1 MYTMYVPAHTR
12 TYTQHTHA
20 LSAPCSQ
27 TRNCPTHH
35 EHVHD
40 EHIMSTSTV
49 PLMMYTMYVPAHTRT
64 YTQHTHALSAPCSQT
79 RNCPTHHEDVH
90 DEHIMSTS
98 TVLLMM
104 YTMYVP
110 AHTRTY
116 TQHTHTHCQHHVR
129 KHAIVQHIMSTST
142 VPLMMYTMY
151 VPAHTHTHTCT
162 HAHIKIY
169 KRCHRSQKRTKRGI
183 RSPAVYFIS
192 PCLCTCAEE
201 GCSANTHTHTYMFV
215 HIHQCRG

>member
-1 MYTMYVPAHTR
+1 
-12 TYTQHTHA
+12 
-20 LSAPCSQ
+20 
-27 TRNCPTHH
+27 
-35 EHVHD
+35 
-40 EHIMSTSTV
+40 
-49 PLMMYTMYVPAHTRT
+49 
-64 YTQHTHALSAPCSQT
+64 
-79 RNCPTHHEDVH
+79 
-90 DEHIMSTS
+90 
-98 TVLLMM
+98 M

-201 GCSANTHTHTYMFV
+201 GCSANTHTHT
-215 HIHQCRG
+215 HICLCIYTNAGADVSLCCKLCSVLSCQLVQLIHTRAHTHTHTDTHTPREENTIERDDALICCELFSSLSLIPVDTHTHTQEIHD